1 MDLDFKSVKALASP
15 TRLEILNEVLNE
27 EATTTKLSDRLGK
40 SKSTV
45 SSHLKVL
52 TESGLLEKED
62 EEGRRRVVYRPTGK
76 AKAIIEGK
84 ERKVKFSVVSSAL
97 TALTGS
103 ILLSRSLVPEKLR
116 EQAYALQESGKAS
129 QDAGAMTAM
138 DQSGGSGGGMG
149 TMSTETVNRSAE
161 AAAETAAQAGQNAPH
176 LHVEQAMLVI
186 GLGLIVTSAMALAY
200 GYMLSKFRE

>member
-27 EATTTKLSDRLGK
+27 EATTTKLSDNLGK

-52 TESGLLEKED
+52 TESDLLEKED
-62 EEGRRRVVYRPTGK
+62 EEGRRRVVYKPTSK

-97 TALTGS
+97 TALTGAV
-103 ILLSRSLVPEKLR
+103 LLSRSLVPEKLR
-116 EQAYALQESGKAS
+116 EQAYALQDSAKS
-129 QDAGAMTAM
+129 SPDAGAMTAM
-138 DQSGGSGGGMG
+138 DQSGGSGGMG
-149 TMSTETVNRSAE
+149 TMSTETVNRTGSAE
-161 AAAETAAQAGQNAPH
+161 AAANATGQAAQTGS

-186 GLGLIVTSAMALAY
+186 GLGLIVTSALALGY
-200 GYMLSKFRE
+200 GYVLSKLRD